1 MKRCAQVLVGVLV
14 LSLSSLFVSCSAD
27 DSNNLVNSN
36 PPMSI
41 NNVSIEKKR
50 IVAHY
55 DFEADINRS
64 HKEAYQKSAVQID
77 IMKGGVYKSIDK
89 YSLKKSD
96 GQWVLNGDVI
106 SLSDNATGEVLRYK
120 IEELNRADAIVSPV
134 NCKEISRIEL
144 VNFSK

>member
-27 DSNNLVNSN
+27 DNNNLVNRN
-36 PPMSI
+36 PSMTVSGI
-41 NNVSIEKKR
+41 NIEKKW

-55 DFEADINRS
+55 DFEADVNRS
-64 HKEAYQKSAVQID
+64 HKEAYQKSCVEID
-77 IMKGGVYKSIDK
+77 ILKGGDYKSIDK

-106 SLSDNATGEVLRYK
+106 NLSDSATGEIKRYK
-120 IEELNRADAIVSPV
+120 IEELNRADAIISPIES
-134 NCKEISRIEL
+134 KEISKIEL
-144 VNFSK
+144 VSFSK